1 MRGDTLGGGEGCTA
15 SPFGVIAGIGTD
27 CIGAGGGVT
36 GLEGS
41 VCCTAAEMAPR
52 GWWDKGS

>member
-15 SPFGVIAGIGTD
+15 SLGVIAGNGTD
-27 CIGAGGGVT
+27 CTGAGGGVT
-36 GLEGS
+36 GLDGS